1 LQNGGPELVVN
12 PLEAVQLL
20 FVSEHIT
27 PIKISAKKFHNLAKM
42 TDLWYS
48 NFRHIHGSNST
59 KREEIIEHNFCFA
72 YILIQKQ
79 NMRRNYKYRYG

>member
-1 LQNGGPELVVN
+1 VVN
-12 PLEAVQLL
+12 PLKAVQLF
-20 FVSEHIT
+20 FVFEHIT
-27 PIKISAKKFHNLAKM
+27 PIKISAKKNSDNLAKY

-48 NFRHIHGSNST
+48 NFWHIHGSNST

-79 NMRRNYKYRYG
+79 NMRRNNKYRYG